1 MSFYGNILYELTNA
15 FSSII
20 VKNSGSDSAAFPT
33 IAENEVEVP
42 AIGLGGRFE
51 LNAGNK
57 WIGLKGDME
66 NQSCIIFHRPI
77 DTADTTYSFTTIANP
92 NEAVGAIELSP
103 GDYITGVQVT
113 YDESGHVTGSN
124 QIAYKLPVSDTE
136 KDVEDIKSRM
146 DAVELNDA
154 EQTKVVTQVSE
165 EFNTFKSSAEGELST
180 LSGQL
185 GALENR
191 VGSQYELTTDAGM
204 TLTKAIGNVDSLKEA
219 TASENVCNSIIALQT
234 SVNKQ
239 NAAITDI
246 SLAQQVV
253 ITRLCKQLED
263 AGINIDE
270 SALWATT

>member
-1 MSFYGNILYELTNA
+1 M
-15 FSSII
+15 
-20 VKNSGSDSAAFPT
+20 
-33 IAENEVEVP
+33 
-42 AIGLGGRFE
+42 
-51 LNAGNK
+51 
-57 WIGLKGDME
+57 
-66 NQSCIIFHRPI
+66 
-77 DTADTTYSFTTIANP
+77 
-92 NEAVGAIELSP
+92 
-103 GDYITGVQVT
+103 
-113 YDESGHVTGSN
+113 
-124 QIAYKLPVSDTE
+124 
-136 KDVEDIKSRM
+136 
-146 DAVELNDA
+146 
-154 EQTKVVTQVSE
+154 
-165 EFNTFKSSAEGELST
+165 
-180 LSGQL
+180 

-191 VGSQYELTTDAGM
+191 VGSQYELTTDARM